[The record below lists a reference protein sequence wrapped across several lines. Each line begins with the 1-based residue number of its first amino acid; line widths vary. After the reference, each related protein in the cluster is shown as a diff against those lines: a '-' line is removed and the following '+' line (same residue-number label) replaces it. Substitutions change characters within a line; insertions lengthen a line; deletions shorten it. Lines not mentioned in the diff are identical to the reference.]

1 MTTTAL
7 IEDASSEAAPVEAAR
22 PRRDV
27 GNLVVLGAALV
38 IGLPGVLELSRLFTT
53 IVLSLV
59 LGH

>member
-1 MTTTAL
+1 MTTPAL
-7 IEDASSEAAPVEAAR
+7 LEDASPEAAPVEAAR

-27 GNLVVLGAALV
+27 ANLVVLGAALV